1 MVQSLQLGASS
12 HADDQKAMRR
22 LNRLPIFVASTVIV
36 LFFVVVVIGLSWRGV
51 SLKRSGDTQSASNTP
66 ATSFGEHSNGV

>member
-22 LNRLPIFVASTVIV
+22 LNRLPIFVAITVIV
-36 LFFVVVVIGLSWRGV
+36 LFSP
-51 SLKRSGDTQSASNTP
+51 SL
-66 ATSFGEHSNGV
+66 